1 MRKWMSGA
9 LGAAVVVGAAMP
21 ATALGSEVD
30 IAYHGYVAMGR
41 GEVNVRLTPTNLG
54 PSIEDATVRLH
65 WSKPLAKVQQ
75 LPRGCARH
83 DVSTV
88 VCGTGELTANGK
100 GREIHLRLRLA
111 DTATDEVRLEIDSV
125 WGDDE
130 MDRNPGKRRQQ
141 VLVLATGDRY
151 TF

>member
-65 WSKPLAKVQQ
+65 WSKPLAKLQQ